1 MPRSL
6 CRLPLL
12 DKHANGNKV
21 SAPVVLT
28 QMTHTLWRNLGL
40 SVVFFAAGSLPLVAN
55 NAPQAPQPSVVQAAP
70 DQVPADLNPLLLTSQ
85 SEMRLVVQ
93 RYSMDRSTLAGNF
106 LAGGGRAGGGGRGG
120 RGGGQPGAPTAAPAP
135 APAAPAFTVSLSP
148 NRIARL
154 KRFDLDWQ
162 TALGA
167 VNASTLS
174 QVAQAELATLKTTVA
189 TNLQQLEA
197 DTASIASVA
206 PTVPFAADIIA
217 IVELRMRMGD
227 MDAQASAGVVDK
239 VTKHIARTRAAL
251 EAGLAAGPLPTSA
264 LRVSGDQARAG
275 ADAVDALRA
284 NMTEWF
290 NHYNTFDP
298 LFSWWMPQP
307 WGELDKAF
315 VSYASFLRETIA
327 PANLPS
333 STNIAPAVIAPGAAP
348 AISSVPNLAEII
360 ALPHDEMT
368 PVVQRFMGNAGGGRG
383 RGAAPARGTDYYTRW
398 LTALKTLD
406 FDRLSRNAQVDYLFI
421 KKRAELEIARA
432 NAVAQ
437 TNIPRKMDNSG
448 IEGAA
453 RGRDGLIIDLAD
465 EMIPYSPE
473 ELIRLG
479 EREFAW
485 TVAEME
491 KASKAMGLGSDWGAA
506 VEKVKNMYVQPGR
519 QPEMVRDLLFEAIDY
534 LRAKD
539 LITVPS
545 VASESLRMVMLSPE
559 RQLTAP
565 FFLGGSQILVAYPT
579 NTMAYDTRMQ
589 ALRGNNRFFSNAVA
603 HHEMIPGHNL
613 VGFLGQRFNG
623 YRAGLGSTPFLG
635 EGWPL
640 YWETILYDKGFH
652 DSPEKKVGA
661 LFWRMHRAARIVFSL
676 KFHMG
681 QWSPQECINFLVN
694 EVGHERDNATAEVRR
709 SFGGQYGPLYQ
720 MAYLVG
726 GLQIR
731 GMKREIVDSGMRT
744 EKDFHD
750 EIMRQG
756 SMPVAFLR
764 LAVSKQPLTRDM
776 VVDWKFY
783 GDLSGGK

>member
-1 MPRSL
+1 MTKKLSRQVWACALLAAAGAFPFVEAGLAGGQAPPAGSGAQAQTPAATADQEVPSDLR
-6 CRLPLL
+6 PLL
-12 DKHANGNKV
+12 
-21 SAPVVLT
+21 
-28 QMTHTLWRNLGL
+28 
-40 SVVFFAAGSLPLVAN
+40 VA
-55 NAPQAPQPSVVQAAP
+55 
-70 DQVPADLNPLLLTSQ
+70 SQ
-85 SEMRLVVQ
+85 SELRLVVQ
-93 RYSMDRSTLAGNF
+93 RYNLDRNTLAGNY
-106 LAGGGRAGGGGRGG
+106 LAGAGRAGGGGRGG
-120 RGGGQPGAPTAAPAP
+120 RAGGPPAAAPASP
-135 APAAPAFTVSLSP
+135 PPAAPTFTISLSP

-162 TALGA
+162 AALAGISA
-167 VNASTLS
+167 TTLS
-174 QVAQAELATLKTTVA
+174 GAAQADLATLKQAVDG
-189 TNLQQLEA
+189 NLRQLDSEA
-197 DTASIASVA
+197 ASIAAVMPA
-206 PTVPFAADIIA
+206 VPFAPDVITLIEHR
-217 IVELRMRMGD
+217 IRMGD

-239 VTKHIARTRAAL
+239 ISKHVARTRAAL
-251 EAGLAAGPLPTSA
+251 EAGLAAGPA
-264 LRVSGDQARAG
+264 ANGAVRVSPETARQG

-298 LFSWWMPQP
+298 LFSWWIPQP
-307 WGELDKAF
+307 WTQLDKALTD
-315 VSYASFLRETIA
+315 YATFLRDTVA
-327 PANLPS
+327 PASL
-333 STNIAPAVIAPGAAP
+333 APTPVVAAP
-348 AISSVPNLAEII
+348 AIAPSAPPALGSVPNLAEII

-368 PVVQRFMGNAGGGRG
+368 ALVQRFMGNAGGGRG
-383 RGAAPARGTDYYTRW
+383 RGAAAPRGTEYYTRW
-398 LTALKTLD
+398 LAALKTLD

-421 KKRAELEIARA
+421 KRRSELEIARA

-437 TNIPRKMDNSG
+437 TNIPRKTDDSG
-448 IEGAA
+448 ITGAA

-485 TVAEME
+485 TVSEME
-491 KASKAMGLGSDWGAA
+491 KAATAMGLGSDWGAA

-519 QPEMVRDLLFEAIDY
+519 QPEFVRDLLFEAITY
-534 LRAKD
+534 LRAND

-565 FFLGGSQILVAYPT
+565 FFLGGAQILVAYPT
-579 NTMAYDTRMQ
+579 NTQAYETRMQ
-589 ALRGNNRFFSNAVA
+589 VLRGNNRFFSNAVA

-613 VGFLGQRFNG
+613 VGFMGQRFNG
-623 YRAGLGSTPFLG
+623 YRASLGGTPFLG

-652 DSPEKKVGA
+652 DTPEKKVGA

-783 GDLSGGK
+783 GDLSAR